1 MNLNGMVVTLSVKNP
16 GTPVTTEY
24 SKKEITKPM
33 NSSLSF
39 GKFLI
44 LLIVFSIFQ
53 PWQLVG
59 ASDQKGMKV
68 IIKKAPGSRLL
79 IWCPWVDDPIRKKFL
94 TVAARKFQKRTGSRV
109 EIFLKNKNDLQ
120 KKLAVDWG
128 RKKSSPDIS
137 YIDPGFKQRRI
148 GAALLELNNL
158 SLSAGRD
165 PFWKLGDAGGGS
177 KNYLPIEGHATAI
190 FYNKVLFL
198 KAGIKLPKD
207 RLLNADEFLEIV
219 KTLRSKGITPIAEG
233 VAGQERKAAV
243 PIFNTMIRFA
253 GYDKIRKLMRQEIN
267 FSDPDIIRSLTY
279 WKKIVDAGGY
289 ECPESLQ
296 LNLSDSILEIME
308 NRAAISFCD
317 TLSYAKISAKWRIRG
332 RVGVLDW
339 FNVPEGKGNNTFGH
353 TYGAGYGVNRHSRRV
368 GLAKQFLQFL
378 ITPSAA
384 QLWAKYVQSP
394 YPIPLHIW
402 PSDSIYDE
410 LAAQR
415 TNQTQT
421 EGVDH
426 LFFQKSALN
435 DLWSEMTRDFICG
448 RISVDDFI
456 HRMNSKF

>member
-1 MNLNGMVVTLSVKNP
+1 MVEYLSVKNRNIL
-16 GTPVTTEY
+16 VTTEN

-33 NSSLSF
+33 ISPLSF
-39 GKFLI
+39 GKLLI
-44 LLIVFSIFQ
+44 LLIVLSIFQ
-53 PWQLVG
+53 PWHPAG
-59 ASDQKGMKV
+59 ASDKKGMNV
-68 IIKKAPGSRLL
+68 IINRSPGSRLL
-79 IWCPWVDDPIRKKFL
+79 IWCPWADEPMRKKFL
-94 TVAARKFQKRTGSRV
+94 TVAAIKFQKRTGSRL

-137 YIDPGFKQRRI
+137 YIDPGFKQRPI
-148 GAALLELNNL
+148 GAALQELNNL
-158 SLSAGRD
+158 SLSPGRD

-190 FYNKVLFL
+190 FYNKILFF
-198 KAGIKLPKD
+198 KAGIKLPND

-219 KTLRSKGITPIAEG
+219 RTLRSKGITPIAEG
-233 VAGQERKAAV
+233 AADQERKAAV

-253 GYDKIRKLMRQEIN
+253 GYEKIRKLMRQEIN

-289 ECPESLQ
+289 ECPKSLQ
-296 LNLSDSILEIME
+296 LNPSDAIFEIME

-317 TLSYAKISAKWRIRG
+317 TLSYAKISAKKRIRG
-332 RVGVLDW
+332 GVGVLDW
-339 FNVPEGKGNNTFGH
+339 FNVPQGKGNNTFGH

-378 ITPSAA
+378 ITPQAA
-384 QLWAKYVQSP
+384 QLWTKYVQSP

-410 LAAQR
+410 LAVQR

-426 LFFQKSALN
+426 LLFQKSALN
-435 DLWSEMTRDFICG
+435 NLWSEMTRKFICG
-448 RISVDDFI
+448 RISVDDFVQ
-456 HRMNSKF
+456 RMNSKF